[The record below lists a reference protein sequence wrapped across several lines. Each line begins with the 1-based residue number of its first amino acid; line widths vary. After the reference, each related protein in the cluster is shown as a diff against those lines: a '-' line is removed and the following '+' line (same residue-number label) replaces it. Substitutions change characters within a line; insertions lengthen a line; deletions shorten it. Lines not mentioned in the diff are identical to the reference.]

1 VLKFQNVLSRLF
13 RIKVKVQR
21 PKSVRIKYFNEEG
34 DEFEREF
41 TGFGARLILH
51 EIDHL
56 LGIPFIDWKV
66 SQGEIEILQEYSD
79 KFNNLS
85 TVLILISINRS

>member
-1 VLKFQNVLSRLF
+1 MYIGQLS

-21 PKSVRIKYFNEEG
+21 PKSVRIKYFNAEGEEL
-34 DEFEREF
+34 EREF
-41 TGFGARLILH
+41 SGFGARLILH

-66 SQGEIEILQEYSD
+66 SQGEIEILEEHID

-85 TVLILISINRS
+85 TVLILISIN